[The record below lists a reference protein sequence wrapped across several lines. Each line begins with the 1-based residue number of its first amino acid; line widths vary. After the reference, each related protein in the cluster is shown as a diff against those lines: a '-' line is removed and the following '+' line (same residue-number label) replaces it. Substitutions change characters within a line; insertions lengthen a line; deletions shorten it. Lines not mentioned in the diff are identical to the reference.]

1 MAEFLA
7 GLRYSVS
14 GFGLLGRPGI
24 RIYVLIPLLVNSVLF
39 TLTIVYGTSRFSRL
53 LDQLITHWAWLKW
66 VTWLLW
72 PLFLLLMLG
81 FVFFCFSMLA
91 NLIAAPFNGRLAT
104 AVEQELTG
112 APNPESAAS
121 VGVIAETINAVRSEA
136 EKIRYFLL
144 RGVPLLVLFL
154 IPVIQLAAPL
164 IWFIYAA
171 WMIALE
177 YLEIPLGNRGMLFP
191 QVRTLAKAN
200 RNIVLG
206 YGTGILLLTMMPGVN
221 LMVMPIA
228 VSGATKMALE
238 RLFGNNKS

>member
-1 MAEFLA
+1 MAGFLA
-7 GLRYSVS
+7 GLRYSLS

-24 RIYVLIPLLVNSVLF
+24 RTYVFIPLLINSVLF
-39 TLTIVYGTSRFSRL
+39 ASTIVYGTTRFGNFL
-53 LDQLITHWAWLKW
+53 EQLTQQWAWLEW
-66 VTWLLW
+66 ITWLLW

-81 FVFFCFSMLA
+81 FVFFCFSILA
-91 NLIAAPFNGRLAT
+91 NLIAAPFNGMLAT
-104 AVEQELTG
+104 AVEQNLTG
-112 APNPESAAS
+112 NTMRGTTDS
-121 VGVIAETINAVRSEA
+121 VSLVAETISAVRSEA
-136 EKIRYFLL
+136 EKIRYFLS
-144 RGVPLLVLFL
+144 RGLPLLILFL

-206 YGTGILLLTMMPGVN
+206 YGTGILLVTMMPGLN

-238 RLFGNNKS
+238 RLAGNDKS